1 MLNEFSRTK
10 LLLGEDGLNRLKNAH
25 AAVFGVGG
33 VGSYTA
39 EALARGGV
47 GHITLIDND
56 TVNITNINR
65 QLIALHSTIGE
76 LKTEAAK
83 RRILDINP
91 QCEVTVHSIYYT
103 GTELDLAQFDWIADA
118 IDSVAA
124 KLALVENAH
133 KLGVNI
139 ISSMGTGNK
148 LDPTKLVVTDI
159 SKTSMCPLAKVM
171 RVELRKRGI
180 TRHRVVYSTEQ
191 PVPHRTQSEEDESRR
206 KTIGSVSFVPPA
218 AGLILAGEIIR
229 SIALAGEEEQV

>member
-1 MLNEFSRTK
+1 MLNEFSREE
-10 LLLGEDGLNRLKNAH
+10 LLLGKEGIERLKSAH

-65 QLIALHSTIGE
+65 QLIALHSTIGQ
-76 LKTEAAK
+76 LKVEAA
-83 RRILDINP
+83 RQRILDINP
-91 QCEVTVHSIYYT
+91 ECNVTVHDCFYT
-103 GTELDLAQFDWIADA
+103 GSEVELTQFDFIADA
-118 IDSVAA
+118 IDSVSA

-148 LDPTKLVVTDI
+148 LDATKLVVTDI

-180 TRHRVVYSTEQ
+180 MHHKVVYSTEQ
-191 PVPHRTQSEEDESRR
+191 PVPHKAQSEEDESHR
-206 KTIGSVSFVPPA
+206 KTIGSISYVPPV
-218 AGLILAGEIIR
+218 AGLIMAGEIIR
-229 SIALAGEEEQV
+229 EIALSE